1 MLAPGSV
8 LEGALG
14 DLSCMQAVQFD
25 IIDAPSGPFGFI
37 EAEAKTR
44 IHKTSNTEERKAM
57 YMPYVAPVVGLGEA
71 PWGIAWQDV
80 LWELGLLDQGEPFGP
95 ICRTPSADGNFTKSA
110 LTSEEAGNILN
121 NYLRIP
127 EKSDRRTTSHSL
139 KATTLVWAARYGID
153 DRLRSMLGHHA
164 LKEKRIPW
172 RAIPGT
178 SSPSRCESFAVCF

>member
-1 MLAPGSV
+1 
-8 LEGALG
+8 
-14 DLSCMQAVQFD
+14 
-25 IIDAPSGPFGFI
+25 
-37 EAEAKTR
+37 
-44 IHKTSNTEERKAM
+44 M